1 MTSGAKHVPMPSSLG
16 TRLAASDFVLTFAT
30 QLSQSRRQNRDRELL
45 ISGSICREFRWE
57 PEAFENRQ
65 TREQNLIQTSE
76 GDL

>member
-1 MTSGAKHVPMPSSLG
+1 
-16 TRLAASDFVLTFAT
+16 VLIFAT

-57 PEAFENRQ
+57 PEAFENRK

-76 GDL
+76 AVCKPPQCIPRSRNAKAKL